1 MDLLPNILA
10 TLSGIYAISSILDD
24 LIEAPKDLKIIK
36 ANKEKHLIAYDLI
49 DQFSP
54 IKNQYNIET
63 NDINQIL
70 NNISYPQELKDIIIK
85 FKEYIDKENL
95 IICLQRLNGVQIN
108 YINILHDIK
117 KYLHNFVSN
126 EGSYIP
132 KDNTINIY
140 KIFDKKSV
148 LAHEFLHMASTGDN
162 QNSGFCTRLEDIWIG
177 NGLDEGYTELLNKR
191 IFKNKKISY
200 SYNVEIIELL
210 ELFFDNPKDMEYAY
224 FHNNIYIV
232 YQTFLKYGTK
242 EEFFKLIQTLDNLI
256 ETDIP
261 FYQRINKTKTKIKLY
276 KILKR
281 SNDKNKILNAKKL
294 LDKDPLITII
304 HKKNLIVKKK
314 SKTK

>member
-162 QNSGFCTRLEDIWIG
+162 QSSGFCTCLEDIWIG

>member
-117 KYLHNFVSN
+117 KYLHNFVSS

-148 LAHEFLHMASTGDN
+148 LAHEFLHMASTEDN
-162 QNSGFCTRLEDIWIG
+162 QNSGFCTCLEDIWIG

>member
-70 NNISYPQELKDIIIK
+70 NNLSYPQELKDIIIK

-162 QNSGFCTRLEDIWIG
+162 QNSGFCTCLEDIWIG

>member
-70 NNISYPQELKDIIIK
+70 NNLSYPQELKDIIIK

-162 QNSGFCTRLEDIWIG
+162 QSSGFCTCLEDIWIG

>member
-70 NNISYPQELKDIIIK
+70 NNLSYPQELKDIIIK

-148 LAHEFLHMASTGDN
+148 LAHEFLHMASTEDN
-162 QNSGFCTRLEDIWIG
+162 QNSGFCTCLEDIWIG